1 MKKTVRD
8 VEVRG
13 KTVIVRCDFNVPLDE
28 NKNITDDIRI
38 TSAMPTINY
47 LVENDAKVILMS
59 HLGRPKGEPDMKY
72 SLAPVAKRL
81 EELLGKA
88 VTFISAPEVVNE
100 EVKEAAKNLKAGDVM
115 LLENVRFR
123 KEETSPRNWLIWRN
137 CLSTTRSVP
146 RTELTLPPQVSHPSS
161 PVFPVS

>member
-47 LVENDAKVILMS
+47 LVENDAKVILITECM
-59 HLGRPKGEPDMKY
+59 LREFEDVFLDDM
-72 SLAPVAKRL
+72 PL
-81 EELLGKA
+81 EEVEKEIGVPIVKVGRSGEDLLNALMHG
-88 VTFISAPEVVNE
+88 
-100 EVKEAAKNLKAGDVM
+100 
-115 LLENVRFR
+115 
-123 KEETSPRNWLIWRN
+123 
-137 CLSTTRSVP
+137 
-146 RTELTLPPQVSHPSS
+146 
-161 PVFPVS
+161 